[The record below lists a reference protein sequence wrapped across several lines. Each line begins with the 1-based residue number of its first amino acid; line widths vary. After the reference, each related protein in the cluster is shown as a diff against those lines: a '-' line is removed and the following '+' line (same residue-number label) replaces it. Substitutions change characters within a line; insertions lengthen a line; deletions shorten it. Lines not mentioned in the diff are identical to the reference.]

1 MPHGLKICAAGNAAS
16 FIVASLAYGCGYGNI
31 HSEFYKNLRLLLAL
45 LNHFLTVSAKRWSA
59 PVSYTHLDVYKRQ
72 QEGLSPYPDHREPA

>member
-1 MPHGLKICAAGNAAS
+1 MKFKMPHGLKICAAGNAAS

-31 HSEFYKNLRLLLAL
+31 HSGFYKNLRLLLAL

-59 PVSYTHLDVYKRQ
+59 QPKR
-72 QEGLSPYPDHREPA
+72 RPA